1 MLIAAVVSPASSSV
15 SKTVSTSRERWRAF
29 RSTTVSRNERASPAA
44 RIAPNDDPYSTM
56 RCSSRCHQTR
66 CGMWCPSGCE
76 PVAIE
81 LRQTGVSDG
90 NVDAARRYSPCSAR
104 NRSAGVSAASNID
117 GVNPSMTT
125 RTTGLE
131 LLVLGKRTEAGVPLG
146 RAPAQPQPEER
157 DGHRFEVPDDGRER
171 ERGSDE
177 RGQGEQRG
185 GPAAGAAAAKRAAHE
200 RRRPERAARRADRT
214 ACRLVPLAEREADPD
229 RGRGGGGDP
238 CERSPQRRRGN
249 DADGRAQPDEDPD
262 RVPVAHAARLHTARS
277 WALLRQPPVV
287 DGLEPRP

>member
-29 RSTTVSRNERASPAA
+29 RSTMVSRSERASPAA
-44 RIAPNDDPYSTM
+44 RIAPNDEPYSTM
-56 RCSSRCHQTR
+56 RRSSRCHHTR

-90 NVDAARRYSPCSAR
+90 NVDTARRYSPCSAR

-125 RTTGLE
+125 RTTGL
-131 LLVLGKRTEAGVPLG
+131 VLGKGTEAGVPLG

-157 DGHRFEVPDDGRER
+157 DGRRLEVPDDRCER
-171 ERGSDE
+171 EGGPDE

-185 GPAAGAAAAKRAAHE
+185 GPPARAAAAERAAHE
-200 RRRPERAARRADRT
+200 RRRAERAARGPDRT
-214 ACRLVPLAEREADPD
+214 A
-229 RGRGGGGDP
+229 
-238 CERSPQRRRGN
+238 
-249 DADGRAQPDEDPD
+249 
-262 RVPVAHAARLHTARS
+262 
-277 WALLRQPPVV
+277 
-287 DGLEPRP
+287 